1 MYSDMLSMIIKDN
14 VPLRDIAGAAG
25 MELGIDLVKE
35 AKMSGRRDPMTAC
48 YIDSAFPAMLYFA
61 FKYGSNPE
69 ECLLKSTNAGGENV
83 ARTSLLGAL
92 VGASV
97 GYSQFPAHFK
107 NDLALSGEYYQEAVQ
122 LADIVSK

>member
-1 MYSDMLSMIIKDN
+1 MIIKDN

-35 AKMSGRRDPMTAC
+35 TKMSRRDPMTAC

-61 FKYGSNPE
+61 FKYGHNPE

-92 VGASV
+92 LGASV

-107 NDLALSGEYYQEAVQ
+107 NGLTLGSEYYQEAAQ
-122 LADIVSK
+122 LADVVSK